1 MNQTQPSSQPQTGRR
16 GCSGCFLRG
25 MGVLGLL
32 ISLPVGLYL
41 FLWGL
46 GALLITSDVL
56 DKPEMIV
63 LLGGG
68 DRQRWQEA
76 VNLYKQEPSRR
87 ILITETGVTINDIG
101 TRYSLLVRNN
111 LSAMGVPMDNI
122 RITNEIALSTLQEAK
137 TVRDYLEYWG
147 YKSAVVVTDPY
158 HTFRTRLIFNDVF
171 RGSPVDIRVRAVQGH
186 WYRSADWMFS
196 RRGWETTFLEVVKL
210 GAYLL
215 GIQRD

>member
-1 MNQTQPSSQPQTGRR
+1 MNHSQPSSQPRMAEL
-16 GCSGCFLRG
+16 GCSGCLLSG
-25 MGVLGLL
+25 VGVLGLL
-32 ISLPVGLYL
+32 IGLPIVLYL
-41 FLWGL
+41 LLWGL
-46 GALLITSDVL
+46 GALLITSDTL
-56 DKPEMIV
+56 EDAEMIV

-76 VNLYKQEPSRR
+76 VDLYTNEPSRR
-87 ILITETGVTINDIG
+87 ILITETGVTINEIG

-122 RITNEIALSTLQEAK
+122 YITEEIALSTLQEAE
-137 TVRDYLEYWG
+137 TVRQYLEYWG
-147 YKSAVVVTDPY
+147 YQSAVIVTDPY
-158 HTFRTRLIFNDVF
+158 HTFRTRLIFTDVF

-196 RRGWETTFLEVVKL
+196 RHGWETTLLEMVKL

-215 GIQRD
+215 GIQRN